1 MVNNAALLAALS
13 ALLPTALAQNNQTY
27 ANYSAQGQPDLFP
40 ETVATLTLSFPD
52 CDHGPLKN
60 NLVCDSSAG
69 YVERAQALIS
79 LFTLEELILNTQNS
93 GPGVPRLGL
102 PNYQVW
108 NEALHGL
115 DRADF
120 ATKGGQ
126 FEWSTSFPM
135 PILSTA
141 ALNRTLIHQI
151 ADIISTQARAF
162 SNSGRYGLDV
172 YAPNINGFRSP
183 LWGRGQETP
192 GEDAFFLSSA
202 YTYEYITGIQGG
214 VDPEHLKIAATAK
227 HFAGYDLENWNNQ
240 SRLGFDAIITQ
251 QDLSEY
257 YTPQF
262 LAAARYAKSHSFMC
276 AYNSVNGV
284 PSCANSFFLQ
294 TLLRESWGFP
304 EWGYVSSD
312 CDAVYNV
319 YNPHDYASNQSSAAA
334 SSLRAGTDIDCGQ
347 TYPWH
352 LNESFVAG
360 EVSRGEIERSVT
372 RLYANLVRLGYF
384 DKKNQYRSLGWK
396 DVVKTDA
403 WNISYE
409 AAVEGIVLLKN
420 DGTLPLSKKVRSI
433 ALIGP
438 WANATTQLQG
448 NYFGPAPY
456 LISPLE
462 AAKKAGY
469 HVNFELGT
477 DIASTSTA
485 GFANAIA
492 AAKKSDAIIFLGG
505 IDNTVEQEGA
515 DRTDIAWPGNQLDLI
530 KQLSEVGKP
539 LVVLQMGGGQVDSS
553 SLKNNKKVNSLVWG
567 GYPGQSGGVALFDI
581 LTGKRAPAGRLI
593 TTQYPAE
600 YVHQFPQ
607 NDMNLRPDGKS
618 NPGQTYIWY
627 TGKPIYQFGDGLFYT
642 TFKET
647 LATHPKSLKFNTS
660 SILSAPHPGYTYSEQ
675 FPVFTFEADIK
686 NSGKTE
692 SPYTAMLFVRTS
704 NAGPAPY
711 PNKWLVGFDRL
722 ADIKP
727 GHSSKLSIPVPVSA
741 LARVDSLGNRIVY
754 PGKYEL
760 ALNTDESVK
769 LEFELVGKEVTI
781 ENWPLEDQ
789 QIKDATPDA

>member
-1 MVNNAALLAALS
+1 MVTNTALITALTAVLS
-13 ALLPTALAQNNQTY
+13 GTALAQHNQTY

-40 ETVATLTLSFPD
+40 QTLATLELSFPA
-52 CDHGPLKN
+52 CQHGPLKG
-60 NLVCDSSAG
+60 NLVCDTTAG
-69 YVERAQALIS
+69 YVERAQALVS

-115 DRADF
+115 DRANF
-120 ATKGGQ
+120 AKAGGQ
-126 FEWSTSFPM
+126 FSWATSFPM

-151 ADIISTQARAF
+151 ADIVSTQARAF
-162 SNSGRYGLDV
+162 NNNGRYGLNV

-183 LWGRGQETP
+183 IWGRGQETP
-192 GEDAFFLSSA
+192 GEDAFFLTSA
-202 YTYEYITGIQGG
+202 YTYEYITGLQGG
-214 VDPEHLKIAATAK
+214 VDPERLKIAATAK

-262 LAAARYAKSHSFMC
+262 LAASRYAKSRSFMC

-284 PSCANSFFLQ
+284 PSCANRLFLQ

-312 CDAVYNV
+312 CDAVYNIW
-319 YNPHDYASNQSSAAA
+319 NPHKYASSQSSAAA

-347 TYPWH
+347 TYSWH

-360 EVSRGEIERSVT
+360 HVSRGEIERSVT

-384 DKKNQYRSLGWK
+384 DGDKCLFRSLGWK

-420 DGTLPLSKKVRSI
+420 DGTLPLSNNVRSI

-438 WANATTQLQG
+438 WANATTQMQG

-456 LISPLE
+456 LVSPLE
-462 AAKKAGY
+462 AAIKAGY

-477 DIASTSTA
+477 DIASSSTA
-485 GFANAIA
+485 SFTKAIA
-492 AAKKSDAIIFLGG
+492 AAHKSDAIIFIGG

-515 DRTDIAWPGNQLDLI
+515 DRTNIAWPGNQLELI
-530 KQLSEVGKP
+530 KQLSQQGKP

-553 SLKNNKKVNSLVWG
+553 SIKNNKKVNSLIWG
-567 GYPGQSGGVALFDI
+567 GYPGQSGGIALFDI
-581 LTGKRAPAGRLI
+581 LSGKRAPAGRLV

-607 NDMNLRPDGKS
+607 NDLNLRPDGKS
-618 NPGQTYIWY
+618 SPGQTYIWY
-627 TGKPIYQFGDGLFYT
+627 TGKPVYQFGDGLFYT
-642 TFKET
+642 AFKES
-647 LATHPKSLKFNTS
+647 LASHSKSLKFNAS
-660 SILSAPHPGYTYSEQ
+660 KILASPHPGYTYSQ
-675 FPVFTFEADIK
+675 LVPALTFTANVE
-686 NSGKTE
+686 NSGETA
-692 SPYTAMLFVRTS
+692 SPYSAMLFVRTS
-704 NAGPAPY
+704 NAGPKPY

-722 ADIKP
+722 ATIKP
-727 GHSSKLSIPVPVSA
+727 GYSSTLSIPVPIGA
-741 LARVDSLGNRIVY
+741 IARVDSLGNRIIY

-769 LEFELVGKEVTI
+769 VEFEMVGDEVTI
-781 ENWPLEDQ
+781 ENWPLEQQ
-789 QIKDATPDA
+789 QIQDAAP